1 MRATRRRA
9 AARVGAWLLVLDC
22 AVAQHTAAADDS
34 SLDSIHSPNHFY
46 ARKPLNATEV
56 DQLVFGVETS
66 IEVGRSARCEQHSG
80 LLNVQL
86 AWTAK
91 LGASVYSSPL
101 IVQAAAAGSRSV
113 WASTF
118 VRYAESVDG
127 IDGRE
132 SAGAWPYTFSHSTFH
147 TGPLAFDVDADSI
160 DEMLLLS
167 FDAELI
173 FLDRRGLPMRGRGL
187 KLPKLK
193 VSRRW
198 FDEGGGARP
207 AVSRTSHN
215 LATHATEERGAAP
228 ARARGAERAASGA
241 AGGGAAADDLSDFT
255 DLFGVDEGDDDDEAL
270 FEADDGGEHEPRLA
284 SWAKLYDDPAAL
296 RALFAEGYVYIDAH
310 VLSAPTLAD
319 VDGDGEVEL
328 VVGVSYF
335 IEEAEQER
343 LRRHGVEI
351 DHNQY
356 VAGAVVALDP
366 VGGRVKW
373 STPLDLSTKST
384 KLRAY
389 VYSSVSVADLDGDGA
404 LEVAVG
410 TSMGFIYVLR
420 ATDGALRD
428 GFPVQMNEVQAQV
441 VPADVDGDGSLELIA
456 ADAAGSVAAW
466 RADGSLLWEVQ
477 TSGLCAQGVTLTSSA
492 DGGAQL
498 VVPTTAGV
506 VHLLDG
512 KTGREVAPFPLRTE
526 GKILSAV
533 TVVAL
538 GDAPLML
545 APTRL
550 AAAERGGEAHL
561 VFASFDGY
569 LHVVHKA
576 SGCTHRL
583 DIGEHSYT
591 QVLAD
596 DLTGNG
602 RLDLLLS
609 TMNGNLFCFE
619 TLTPAAPMRSWRS
632 QGQGR
637 NVFQQREGWQ
647 GVAIESG
654 GRGGARALAVSGA
667 SFVLEFSVLDA
678 RRVPRSREHHV
689 VVRLGRARALQRDL
703 RLVRA
708 GARRR
713 GDAALPRGDP
723 VPDRALRRPPHPHDD
738 QRARPVL

>member
-147 TGPLAFDVDADSI
+147 TGPLAFDVDADGI

-319 VDGDGEVEL
+319 V
-328 VVGVSYF
+328 
-335 IEEAEQER
+335 
-343 LRRHGVEI
+343 
-351 DHNQY
+351 
-356 VAGAVVALDP
+356 
-366 VGGRVKW
+366 
-373 STPLDLSTKST
+373 
-384 KLRAY
+384 
-389 VYSSVSVADLDGDGA
+389 DGDGA

-637 NVFQQREGWQ
+637 NVFRQREGWQ

-689 VVRLGRARALQRDL
+689 VVRLGRARVLFNATYVSSAPERADAATQRYRVEIPCPTERFDGL
-703 RLVRA
+703 LTLTMTNEHGQYFEDVVAISFSEGFERVLKWAAFVPFAATVAAVAAASVAARSA
-708 GARRR
+708 PLPAFARGSYARRR
-713 GDAALPRGDP
+713 D
-723 VPDRALRRPPHPHDD
+723 
-738 QRARPVL
+738 